1 MYSVVFESDNGAS
14 YVFGKDGTTV
24 FDMDVGS
31 GVSVNI
37 GTSQGFSQV
46 GETVQDA
53 TVSGRTINV
62 NGVVYGNV
70 PERKRTMRQV
80 VAPFATGKLLFENQY
95 YARVCVKNAPTFSPV
110 KNDGRFTMQFYS
122 PFPFFF
128 EKNSK
133 LYELGTIIPA
143 FSFPVNYAES
153 HTFGQRSSI
162 RYKNIINDGDVNVPL
177 NIYLQALG
185 TVNNVVISNLDT
197 FQNFKINGI
206 INIGESVN
214 IYRDNEN
221 VLRAELTSNGVVS
234 DILSRIDESSDL
246 FELNVGDNLIAVNDD
261 NGGSNVLTR
270 IEFSPAVVALYET

>member
-1 MYSVVFESDNGAS
+1 MYSVVFESDKGES
-14 YVFGKDGTTV
+14 YVFGKEGNTV
-24 FDMDVGS
+24 FDMDLGN

-37 GTSQGFSQV
+37 GTSQGFSQI
-46 GETVQDA
+46 GETVQST
-53 TVSGRTINV
+53 TVSGRTIPV
-62 NGVVYGNV
+62 KGVVYGNV
-70 PERKRTMRQV
+70 QERKQTMRRII
-80 VAPFATGKLLFENQY
+80 APFATGKLIFENQY
-95 YARVCVKNAPTFSPV
+95 YARVRVKDAPTFSSV
-110 KNDGRFTMQFYS
+110 RNDGRFTMQFYA

>member
-1 MYSVVFESDNGAS
+1 MYSVVFESDKGES
-14 YVFGKDGTTV
+14 YVFGKEGNTV
-24 FDMDVGS
+24 FDMDLGN

-37 GTSQGFSQV
+37 GTSQGFSQI
-46 GETVQDA
+46 GETVQST
-53 TVSGRTINV
+53 TVSGRTIPV
-62 NGVVYGNV
+62 KGVVYGNV
-70 PERKRTMRQV
+70 QERKQTMRRII
-80 VAPFATGKLLFENQY
+80 APFATGKLIFENQY
-95 YARVCVKNAPTFSPV
+95 YARVRVKDAPTFSSV
-110 KNDGRFTMQFYS
+110 RNDGRFTMQFYA

-133 LYELGTIIPA
+133 LYELGTTIPA

-177 NIYLQALG
+177 NICLQALG